1 MGEKW
6 KQRDLHALA
15 CEMHMLAR
23 ASHAQL
29 GEGLVDVL
37 LVSAE
42 SGDDREHSGEARVML
57 NLE

>member
-1 MGEKW
+1 
-6 KQRDLHALA
+6 
-15 CEMHMLAR
+15 MHMLAR

-42 SGDDREHSGEARVML
+42 SGDDREHSGEDRVALSPARDRKSNFEKL
-57 NLE
+57 DPKS

>member
-1 MGEKW
+1 
-6 KQRDLHALA
+6 
-15 CEMHMLAR
+15 MLAR

-42 SGDDREHSGEARVML
+42 SGDDREHSGEDRVALSPARDRKSNFEKL
-57 NLE
+57 DPKS